1 MSAPLPI
8 IDFAGFATASQA
20 QRQSTANAIG
30 KACREVGFFYLK
42 GHDISP
48 AITQA
53 AFAASAQ
60 FFAQTPEQKA
70 AIAIDKSTCH
80 RGWFRL
86 GEEVLDAQ
94 GQPEGD
100 YKEGLK
106 IGRDLGPDHPRVKA
120 GIPLHGPNQW
130 PDLAGWQATMQAY
143 YDACERVSR
152 QLMQAFALSLNLPD
166 DYFSPHLQ
174 APMATLGALY
184 YPPLEPSQTSLSAG
198 AHTDFGCLTLLAQRQ
213 IEGLEIFNKQG
224 QWQAI
229 PAHDATLVVNIGDM
243 LARWTHDMYASTQHR
258 VVNKAKAA
266 RYSLAYFFD
275 PDPDADLTAL
285 PGCLA
290 PGAASSYPHATCL
303 SHLLDKIEESFAY
316 RQK

>member
-8 IDFAGFATASQA
+8 IDFTGFASATPAYRQA
-20 QRQSTANAIG
+20 CADAIG

-42 GHDISP
+42 GHDIAP
-48 AITQA
+48 AMTQA
-53 AFAASAQ
+53 AFQASAA
-60 FFAQTPEQKA
+60 FFAQTPDQKA
-70 AIAIDKSTCH
+70 AIAIEKSACH

-86 GEEVLDAQ
+86 GEEVLDAKH
-94 GQPEGD
+94 QPEGD

-106 IGRDLGPDHPRVKA
+106 IGRDLAPDHPHVQA

-130 PDLAGWQATMQAY
+130 PDIAGWQTTMQAY

-152 QLMQAFALSLNLPD
+152 QLMQAFALSLNLQD
-166 DYFSPHLQ
+166 DHFEADLQ

-184 YPPLEPSQTSLSAG
+184 YPPLAPAQTSLSAG
-198 AHTDFGCLTLLAQRQ
+198 AHTDFGCLTLLAQSQ
-213 IEGLEIFNKQG
+213 IEGLEILNKQG

-229 PAHDATLVVNIGDM
+229 PALDDALVVNIGDM
-243 LARWTHDMYASTQHR
+243 LARWTNDLYASTQHR
-258 VVNKAKAA
+258 VVNKGEVA

-290 PGAASSYPHATCL
+290 PGAVSPYSRATCL

-316 RQK
+316 RQT